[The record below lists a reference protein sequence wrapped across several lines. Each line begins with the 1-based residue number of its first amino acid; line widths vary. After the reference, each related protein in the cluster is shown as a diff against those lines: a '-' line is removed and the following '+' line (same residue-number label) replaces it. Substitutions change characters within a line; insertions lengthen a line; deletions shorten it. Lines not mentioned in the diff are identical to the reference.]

1 MRGSKGTN
9 DTISAGAAANIDDT
23 PKVFAGR
30 SGIDLYLAHILF
42 SLNRWDWM
50 ISNLT
55 NTGDIRIVPF
65 ARTIISKLPDKDV
78 KVQLF
83 KALNS
88 DILAVKNTPN
98 RSTIDKDQKILE
110 ICQNAISVVY
120 DPVIK
125 EYVLRETTVILPMT
139 QDPTEEDDTDADS
152 VQTPDSDD

>member
-1 MRGSKGTN
+1 
-9 DTISAGAAANIDDT
+9 
-23 PKVFAGR
+23 
-30 SGIDLYLAHILF
+30 
-42 SLNRWDWM
+42 M

-65 ARTIISKLPDKDV
+65 TRTIISKLPDKDAKV
-78 KVQLF
+78 KLF

-88 DILAVKNTPN
+88 DIMAVRNTPN

-120 DPVIK
+120 DHVIR

-152 VQTPDSDD
+152 VQTPDTDY

>member
-1 MRGSKGTN
+1 LRGSRGNTN

-65 ARTIISKLPDKDV
+65 TRTIISKLPDKDV
-78 KVQLF
+78 KVKLF

-88 DILAVKNTPN
+88 DILAVKNNPQPGQPLTRTRRYW
-98 RSTIDKDQKILE
+98 RSARTRSRWSMI
-110 ICQNAISVVY
+110 
-120 DPVIK
+120 
-125 EYVLRETTVILPMT
+125 T
-139 QDPTEEDDTDADS
+139 
-152 VQTPDSDD
+152 

>member
-1 MRGSKGTN
+1 MSGSRSGIN

-65 ARTIISKLPDKDV
+65 TRTIISKLH
-78 KVQLF
+78 
-83 KALNS
+83 
-88 DILAVKNTPN
+88 
-98 RSTIDKDQKILE
+98 KDQKILE

-120 DPVIK
+120 DHVIQ

-152 VQTPDSDD
+152 VQTPDTDY